1 MQSPLVR
8 WLAVGIALICA
19 PLAGAADQASASSA
33 GKAASAGQEEVRYVP
48 LQPSFVTNFGEGA
61 SGRLSYI
68 KADVSLRVSGQD
80 AAAATRYHLPALR
93 NTLVLLFSSQD
104 HASIASG
111 DGRESL
117 RAEAL
122 AQIRAILEA
131 QEGEPYVEDVLFT
144 NFFVQ
149 R

>member
-1 MQSPLVR
+1 MTRALLR
-8 WLAVGIALICA
+8 RLAVGLGLVLA
-19 PLAGAADQASASSA
+19 PLAWAAAEPPAPPAGAAED
-33 GKAASAGQEEVRYVP
+33 VRYVP
-48 LQPSFVTNFGEGA
+48 LLPSFVANFGGPA
-61 SGRLSYI
+61 DGRLSYI

-80 AAAATRYHLPALR
+80 AATVARYHLPALR
-93 NTLVLLFSSQD
+93 NALVLLFSSQD
-104 HASIASG
+104 HASISSG

-131 QEGEPYVEDVLFT
+131 EEGEPYVEDVLFT